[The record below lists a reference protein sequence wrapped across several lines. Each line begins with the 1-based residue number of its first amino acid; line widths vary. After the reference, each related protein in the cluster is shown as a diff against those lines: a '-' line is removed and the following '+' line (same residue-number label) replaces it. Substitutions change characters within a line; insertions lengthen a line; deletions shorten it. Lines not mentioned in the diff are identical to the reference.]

1 MVSVM
6 VNSFRKRLAE
16 IGASNLVNMVLLFC
30 SSVFILLNLTVT
42 KSWAIGI
49 PASIVL
55 LYVGSVTTGKM
66 FHSEE
71 HVSFRGI
78 LGFASF
84 ILLLALLGTVPILL
98 GMFGEVLSVVLVIS
112 MTWILLFGSV
122 LRRGL
127 ESQEVSETNSSSDE
141 HGIAQG
147 AKLKTYLLMVCYVLS
162 LGTSFY
168 TLILGRTT
176 EGGNSV
182 WSTIP
187 SLFLPVFFLSSLFLV
202 LILFFTPL
210 RTDLKLVLIAAYS
223 FSVHSLF
230 LLVWYPG
237 RYGDPWIHLGE
248 ARYIDRTGMMY
259 AYAGLVQRLRLLD
272 LVAAKAHYALI
283 VILRRLFFID
293 IYWVQVS
300 LIPLIWSILVP
311 VFSYKIT
318 DLLVTKA
325 ETKTLPIVAAVVTGS
340 FSKLVYW
347 GAITVPNSL
356 GFLFFFFS
364 VLLILKWVHVGGN
377 RLWFL
382 SALAFLGAFFVH
394 PQPGVFALMFL
405 ILATAIRKS
414 SRVFVKVASYPLV
427 FALYPLALW
436 LREATFSL
444 EGLVNIDNFGS
455 FQANFASVLIGF
467 SLLGLIWAL
476 WHKKLS
482 GRSALLVVIMYV
494 TVVSEFYLTM
504 YGMENVPFGPGRITT
519 MADFLLVPFVAMGL
533 LGIVGTLREVS
544 SRLKPSVSQTFNIG
558 LDVRSVGLLMVCL
571 FLSSQ
576 AAVALRAAYPI
587 DEIVK
592 IQPRLY
598 ELEAVYYID
607 STTPADKRFVTLCHP
622 QIASLA
628 IGFLGPEFSYQ
639 VEPSHG
645 NFGGPEWNYPITQMY
660 REMSRNPSIEIMEEA
675 MSYAF
680 ADVCYFVVSE
690 RNPEGFEKVLSKMY
704 SLLDPDMVFGN
715 GELYVYKYPV
725 LLVEGEGSE
734 VRVAFDD
741 GASIEN
747 VTTWFEYRAKS
758 NVRHT
763 LTLQNHRNYNI
774 SGYPIHWIFER
785 VSKNLA
791 PYKFNDTS
799 NINDFIYIDGA
810 QPDELV
816 KVYWRS
822 NDNYPKGGWKEDSFK
837 EGWQT
842 HPYYAGSIS
851 PTITSD
857 GNILEICHDFVLSDP
872 PEHQYYYYTK
882 SCQISTSEYPWIL
895 VRWKSTGVVAVVA
908 VAYGDDPKSQFAVV
922 PFNSL
927 AFTWE
932 ETIVQLEPGK
942 EVVYVMVGITNL
954 GKMAVVE
961 GPRTVSIDSILFCAE
976 EQ

>member
-1 MVSVM
+1 MVSIM
-6 VNSFRKRLAE
+6 VNSFRKKLAE
-16 IGASNLVNMVLLFC
+16 IGVSNLVNMVLLLC

-42 KSWAIGI
+42 RSWAIGI
-49 PASIVL
+49 PASGVL
-55 LYVGSVTTGKM
+55 LYVGSVTVGKI

-71 HVSFRGI
+71 RVFLRGI
-78 LGFASF
+78 LGFACF
-84 ILLLALLGTVPILL
+84 ILFIALSGTVLILL
-98 GMFGEVLSVVLVIS
+98 GIFGEVLSVVLVIS
-112 MTWILLFGSV
+112 MTWILFFGS
-122 LRRGL
+122 LLKGGL
-127 ESQEVSETNSSSDE
+127 ESQKVSERDWQSDE
-141 HGIAQG
+141 QGIEQG
-147 AKLKTYLLMVCYVLS
+147 AKLKTYSLMACYIIS

-182 WSTIP
+182 WVTIP
-187 SLFLPVFFLSSLFLV
+187 SLFLPVFFLSSLFLA

-210 RTDLKLVLIAAYS
+210 RTDLKLVLIAVYS

-248 ARYIDRTGMMY
+248 ARYIDKTGMMY
-259 AYAGLVQRLRLLD
+259 AYAGLVQRFRLLD

-283 VILRRLFFID
+283 VFLRRLFFVD
-293 IYWVQVS
+293 IYWVQVNF
-300 LIPLIWSILVP
+300 IPLIWSILVP

-325 ETKTLPIVAAVVTGS
+325 KTTTLPIVAAVVTGL
-340 FSKLVYW
+340 FSTLVYW

-364 VLLILKWVHVGGN
+364 VLLTLRWIHVGRT

-382 SALAFLGAFFVH
+382 SALAFLAAFFVH
-394 PQPGVFALMFL
+394 PQPGVFSLMF
-405 ILATAIRKS
+405 IVLATAIQKS
-414 SRVFVKVASYPLV
+414 SHVLVKVASYPLA
-427 FALYPLALW
+427 FSLFPLALW

-444 EGLVNIDNFGS
+444 EGLVNIDNFVS

-467 SLLGLIWAL
+467 GLLGLIWGL

-482 GRSALLVVIMYV
+482 RKNAILVFILYV

-504 YGMENVPFGPGRITT
+504 YGMENLPFGPGRIMA

-533 LGIVGTLREVS
+533 LGIVGALKEVFS
-544 SRLKPSVSQTFNIG
+544 GLKPSFSKRFNIG
-558 LDVRSVGLLMVCL
+558 LDVRSVGLFMVCL

-576 AAVALRAAYPI
+576 ALVALRAAYPI

-598 ELEAVYYID
+598 ELEAIYYID
-607 STTPADKRFVTLCHP
+607 STTPPDKRFVTLCHP

-639 VEPSHG
+639 AEPSHG
-645 NFGGPEWNYPITQMY
+645 TFGGPEWDWPITQMY
-660 REMSRNPSIEIMEEA
+660 REMCRKPSFEIMEEA
-675 MSYAF
+675 MRSAF
-680 ADVCYFVVSE
+680 ADVCYFVVSQ
-690 RNPEGFEKVLSKMY
+690 RNPEGFETVLSKMY

-725 LLVEGEGSE
+725 PVVEGEGSE

-747 VTTWFEYRAKS
+747 VTTWFEYCAKS

-763 LTLQNHRNYNI
+763 LTLQNHRSYNI
-774 SGYPIHWIFER
+774 SGYPKHWALER
-785 VSKNLA
+785 ISKNLA
-791 PYKFNDTS
+791 PYNFNETS
-799 NINDFIYIDGA
+799 NINDYIYIDGA

-816 KVYWRS
+816 KIYWRS
-822 NDNYPKGGWKEDSFK
+822 NENYPKGGWKEDSFK
-837 EGWQT
+837 DGWQT
-842 HPYYAGSIS
+842 HPLYPGSIS

-857 GNILEICHDFVLSDP
+857 GNILEIYHDFVLSDP
-872 PEHQYYYYTK
+872 PTHQYYYYTR

-908 VAYGDDPKSQFAVV
+908 VAYSDNLGKQFAIV

-927 AFTWE
+927 AYTWE

-942 EVVYVMVGITNL
+942 EVAYVMVGITNL
-954 GKMAVVE
+954 GKMTVIE
-961 GPRTVSIDSILFCAE
+961 GPRTVSVDYILLCAE
-976 EQ
+976 E